1 MLTVHLFPRGSPMP
15 TGPLGSVLRSF
26 LFIVYIFGPAPRA
39 RRPARRAGPAPP
51 AGVRAPH
58 THSHTH
64 APPRAGNNEGCT
76 LKIKGA
82 NARTRH
88 TGPSGLGLYTTP
100 PFTSRRRAGR
110 VVERGEPA
118 GRPAARETREGE
130 PRAHT
135 YMCAQLSTTHA
146 SSPRALRAL
155 HPSLRKCRIARRKC
169 KKCGYGVRSRRT
181 RLFGDQLDRADAG
194 SWQIADGGA
203 TRKAAARGT
212 SVGDLRVHFVVE
224 P

>member
-130 PRAHT
+130 RIHICVHNLAQHT
-135 YMCAQLSTTHA
+135 LAR
-146 SSPRALRAL
+146 RALFAL
-155 HPSLRKCRIARRKC
+155 YTPLSANAE
-169 KKCGYGVRSRRT
+169 SRE
-181 RLFGDQLDRADAG
+181 
-194 SWQIADGGA
+194 
-203 TRKAAARGT
+203 KM
-212 SVGDLRVHFVVE
+212 
-224 P
+224 